1 MTSIAIEKTVTNTV
15 SDTVNDLE
23 VKQLLTLE
31 EFLQLPDVD
40 ESYELVEGSAIKKV
54 SSKFFRSS
62 LKTAIWVVLSQW
74 CNSCGQVAIE
84 WSVFLKRR
92 GKDWVPVPDLLY
104 VSHERLP
111 ADWCEDAPCPVLP
124 ELVIEIVSP
133 DQTFNQLAQK
143 AMDYLS
149 AGVDRVWV
157 IYPPMR
163 SLTVFFADRP
173 PETYRGD
180 RLLTDDLFPTLAMT
194 SEQFFI
200 KAGI

>member
-15 SDTVNDLE
+15 TSTLNNLE
-23 VKQLLTLE
+23 VKQPLTLE
-31 EFLQLPDVD
+31 DFLQLPDVD
-40 ESYELVEGSAIKKV
+40 ESYELVEGSAIKKM
-54 SSKFFRSS
+54 SPKFFHSRLTASFWSELSS
-62 LKTAIWVVLSQW
+62 WS
-74 CNSCGQVAIE
+74 NGCGQVAIE
-84 WSVFLKRR
+84 WSVILKRR

-149 AGVDRVWV
+149 AGVYRVWV
-157 IYPPMR
+157 VYPPMR

-180 RLLTDDLFPTLAMT
+180 RLLTDDLFPNLAIT

-200 KAGI
+200 KARI

>member
-15 SDTVNDLE
+15 TSTLNNLE
-23 VKQLLTLE
+23 VKQPLTLE

-40 ESYELVEGSAIKKV
+40 ESYELIEGSAIKKM
-54 SSKFFRSS
+54 SPKFFHSS
-62 LKTAIWVVLSQW
+62 LTTVFWVELSAW
-74 CNSCGQVAIE
+74 CDGFGRVRVE
-84 WSVFLKRR
+84 WSVILKRR

-104 VSHERLP
+104 VSHERLA

-157 IYPPMR
+157 VYPPMR

-180 RLLTDDLFPTLAMT
+180 RLLTDDLFPNLAIT

-200 KAGI
+200 KARI

>member
-1 MTSIAIEKTVTNTV
+1 MTSVVIEKNVID
-15 SDTVNDLE
+15 SE
-23 VKQLLTLE
+23 VKPKLTLE
-31 EFLQLPDVD
+31 EFLKLPDID
-40 ESYELVEGSAIKKV
+40 ESYELVEGEAIKKM
-54 SSKFFRSS
+54 SPKFFHSS
-62 LKTAIWVVLSQW
+62 LTTVFWVELSAW
-74 CNSCGQVAIE
+74 CDGFGRVRVE
-84 WSVFLKRR
+84 WSVVLKRR
-92 GKDWVPVPDLLY
+92 DKDWVPVPDLLY
-104 VSHERLP
+104 VSHERL
-111 ADWCEDAPCPVLP
+111 ASDWREDAPCPVLP
-124 ELVIEIVSP
+124 ELMIEIVSP

-180 RLLTDDLFPTLAMT
+180 RQITDDLFPNLAVT